1 MPLPFVLLAGAA
13 VAGAAGV
20 ANGAKGAQ
28 KMVESN
34 DEKKYVEALHE
45 ANTRYYEQN
54 FEAAT
59 KSMDKLGEYEVRVLA
74 DFKDFSDLIEKI
86 ENRPEFGE
94 IAPDGFRLPEYTK
107 ADIDQ
112 AAVGAVALASGIG
125 GAAMGTFGG
134 FAAAGA
140 TTAAVAALG
149 TASTGTA
156 IASLSGAA
164 ATNATLAA
172 LGGGA
177 LAAGGGG
184 MALGA
189 TVLGAAT
196 LGVGLMI
203 GGVIFNISGNTLK
216 QKIGEARES
225 VEQERS
231 EVDMVCLYLQDLY
244 RASEN
249 YRNALEITKKIY
261 DKHFARLQYTV
272 DVEHV
277 VDYRKFSDADKLAYK
292 NTVLLVGILYDM
304 LKVKVVKKKDDNYN
318 EVNVGPLNDGVALA
332 RDYLKEASLVTEDMI
347 EVLDKDVIDHLE
359 NETLPQKETV
369 VMEESSAA
377 QNMRIASENMKE
389 FSDKVGN
396 GLKDMAGSIMSKA
409 KCSGCGAVVTPGSR
423 FCGKCGKAILK

>member
-13 VAGAAGV
+13 AAGIAGV

-34 DEKKYVEALHE
+34 DEKKYVEALHDE
-45 ANTRYYEQN
+45 NTRYYGET
-54 FEAAT
+54 FEVTT
-59 KSMDKLGEYEVRVLA
+59 KSMDKLGEVEVKVLA
-74 DFKDFSDLIEKI
+74 DFKDFSDLIERI

-94 IAPDGFRLPEYTK
+94 ITPAGFKLPQYSK

-216 QKIGEARES
+216 QKIGEAREE
-225 VEQERS
+225 VEKES
-231 EVDMVCLYLQDLY
+231 AEVNNVCYYLQELY
-244 RASEN
+244 RAAEN
-249 YRNALEITKKIY
+249 YRNAIEITKKVY

-272 DVEHV
+272 DVDHI
-277 VDYRKFSDADKLAYK
+277 VDYRKFSDADKIAYK

-304 LKVKVVKKKDDNYN
+304 LKVKVVKKKDENYN
-318 EVNVGPLNDGVALA
+318 EVNVKPLNEKMVLA
-332 RDYLKEASLVTEDMI
+332 KDYLSDAELATDDTIKI
-347 EVLDKDVIDHLE
+347 LDKSVTSHLE
-359 NETLPQKETV
+359 DESLPQKKKI
-369 VMEESSAA
+369 VMKESDAA
-377 QNMRIASENMKE
+377 RNMRIASQNAKDI
-389 FSDKVGN
+389 SDKVGK
-396 GLKDMAGSIMSKA
+396 GIKDMAGTIISNTTCKKCGSILM
-409 KCSGCGAVVTPGSR
+409 PGTR
-423 FCGKCGKAILK
+423 FCSKCGSAIK

>member
-13 VAGAAGV
+13 AAGIAGV

-34 DEKKYVEALHE
+34 DEKKYVESLHE
-45 ANTRYYEQN
+45 ANTSYYEQT
-54 FEAAT
+54 FEVAT
-59 KSMDKLGEYEVRVLA
+59 KSMDKLGECEVKVLA
-74 DFKDFSDLIEKI
+74 DFKEFSDLIEKI

-94 IAPDGFRLPEYTK
+94 IAPDGFKLPDYSR

-216 QKIGEARES
+216 QKIGEAREN
-225 VEQERS
+225 VEKETS
-231 EVDMVCLYLQDLY
+231 EVDKVCLYLQELY

-249 YRNALEITKKIY
+249 YRSAIEITKKVY
-261 DKHFARLQYTV
+261 DRHFARLQYTV
-272 DVEHV
+272 EDDHI
-277 VDYRKFSDADKLAYK
+277 VDYRKFSDSDKLAYK

-318 EVNVGPLNDGVALA
+318 EVNIEPLNSGVALA
-332 RDYLKEASLVTEDMI
+332 KDYLKEANLVSEDMLQI
-347 EVLDKDVIDHLE
+347 LDRDVTTQLE
-359 NETLPQKETV
+359 DEALPEKKTV
-369 VMEESSAA
+369 VLEESSAA

-389 FSDKVGN
+389 ISDKVGQ
-396 GLKDMAGSIMSKA
+396 GIKDAAGAIVSKTT
-409 KCSGCGAVVTPGSR
+409 CSKCGAIVMPGTR
-423 FCGKCGKAILK
+423 FCGKCGSAVK

>member
-1 MPLPFVLLAGAA
+1 MPLPFIMLAGAA
-13 VAGAAGV
+13 AAGIAGV

-45 ANTRYYEQN
+45 ANTRYYEQT

-74 DFKDFSDLIEKI
+74 DFKEFSDLIEKI

-94 IAPDGFRLPEYTK
+94 IAPDGFKLPEYSK

-225 VEQERS
+225 VEKETG
-231 EVDMVCLYLQDLY
+231 EVDKVCMYLQELY

-249 YRNALEITKKIY
+249 YRNAIEITKKVY

-272 DVEHV
+272 DVDNI
-277 VDYRKFSDADKLAYK
+277 VDYRKFSDSDKLAYK

-304 LKVKVVKKKDDNYN
+304 LKVKVVKKKDENYN
-318 EVNVGPLNDGVALA
+318 EVNVELLNNGVTLA
-332 RDYLKEASLVTEDMI
+332 KDYLKDASLVSGDMLEALDRDVTSKIED
-347 EVLDKDVIDHLE
+347 EVLPE
-359 NETLPQKETV
+359 KETV
-369 VMEESSAA
+369 VLEESSAA

-389 FSDKVGN
+389 LSDKVGK
-396 GLKDMAGSIMSKA
+396 GIKDVAGSIVSNTT
-409 KCSGCGAVVTPGSR
+409 CSQCGAIVMPGTR
-423 FCGKCGKAILK
+423 FCGKCGSAIK